1 MSGKKKSETRKIRSL
16 EKIRQI
22 NKVSVFYGDKKVG
35 ELAMTPTQRCAF
47 EYDKEWLKSGFSI
60 APRQLDLK
68 EGLFI
73 APIEPFYGNFGIF
86 EDSLPDGYGRYLLN
100 RILQKEG
107 IDDTSLTPVQ
117 RLSIVGASGMGA
129 LSYVP
134 ELYIVEPKGLPEL
147 DYMQN
152 LALEVLAEKTDKDVD
167 VLYFNSGNSG
177 GCRPKSLYK
186 DEEGD
191 WILKFRHINDPKDMG
206 KMEYQYNKAARAS
219 GINVPDFKLIKNK
232 YFATKRF
239 DIEDGQRLH
248 TATAGALLNQSI
260 HYPALTYE
268 NLLALTGVI
277 TQDPVQVEEMFRRMV
292 FNILAENKDDH
303 VKNFSFYYRN
313 AQWELA
319 PAYDL
324 TRCSGGYNGEHA
336 TTANGSGNPTI
347 EDMLVVGEGIRIS
360 RKKGQEIIG
369 QLKEVCKEILA
380 DRFKERSNK

>member
-1 MSGKKKSETRKIRSL
+1 MSGKKKDKTRKINSL

-22 NKVSVFYGDKKVG
+22 NKVSVFYGERKVG
-35 ELAMTPTQRCAF
+35 ELAMTPNQRCAF

-73 APIEPFYGNFGIF
+73 APAEPFYGNFGIF

-107 IDDTSLTPVQ
+107 IDDAKLTPVQ
-117 RLSIVGASGMGA
+117 RLSIVGTSGMGA

-134 ELYIVEPKGLPEL
+134 ELYVGEPKGLPEL
-147 DYMQN
+147 DHMQK
-152 LALEVLAEKTDKDVD
+152 LALDVLSEKTDKDVD

-177 GCRPKSLYK
+177 GCRPKALYK
-186 DEEGD
+186 DEEGS
-191 WILKFRHINDPKDMG
+191 WLLKFRHTYDPKDMG
-206 KMEYQYNKAARAS
+206 KMEYQYNEAARLS
-219 GINVPDFKLIKNK
+219 GINIPDFKLVEDK

-239 DIEDGQRLH
+239 DIENGQRLH

-260 HYPALTYE
+260 HFPVLTYE

-277 TQDPVQVEEMFRRMV
+277 TQDPLQVEEMFRRMA
-292 FNILAENKDDH
+292 FNVLAENKDDH
-303 VKNFSFYYRN
+303 AKNFSFYYRN
-313 AQWELA
+313 GKWELA

-324 TRCSGGYNGEHA
+324 TKCSSGYNGEHA
-336 TTANGSGNPTI
+336 TTANGSGNPTY
-347 EDMLVVGEGIRIS
+347 EDMLVTGERIRIS
-360 RKKGQEIIG
+360 RKRGQEIIEQVKG
-369 QLKEVCKEILA
+369 ACEEILGVC
-380 DRFKERSNK
+380 DPGTSPG

>member
-1 MSGKKKSETRKIRSL
+1 MSGKKKNETRKINSL

-22 NKVSVFYGDKKVG
+22 NKVSVFYGERKVG

-73 APIEPFYGNFGIF
+73 APAEPFYGNFGIF

-107 IDDTSLTPVQ
+107 IDDAKLTPVQ
-117 RLSIVGASGMGA
+117 RLSIVGTSGMGA

-134 ELYIVEPKGLPEL
+134 ELYMGEPKGLPEL
-147 DYMQN
+147 DYMQK
-152 LALEVLAEKTDKDVD
+152 LALDVLSEKTGNDVD

-177 GCRPKSLYK
+177 GCRPKALYK
-186 DEEGD
+186 DEEGS
-191 WILKFRHINDPKDMG
+191 WLLKFRHTYDPKNMG
-206 KMEYQYNKAARAS
+206 KMEYQYNEAARLS
-219 GINVPDFKLIKNK
+219 GLNVPDFKLVEDK

-239 DIEDGQRLH
+239 DIENGQRLH

-260 HYPALTYE
+260 HFPVLTYE

-277 TQDPVQVEEMFRRMV
+277 TQDPVQVEEMFRRMA
-292 FNILAENKDDH
+292 FNVLTENKDDH
-303 VKNFSFYYRN
+303 AKNFSFYHRN
-313 AQWELA
+313 GKWELA

-324 TRCSGGYNGEHA
+324 TKCSGGYNGEHA
-336 TTANGSGNPTI
+336 TTVNGSGNPTI
-347 EDMLVVGEGIRIS
+347 EDMLVAGEGIRIS
-360 RKKGQEIIG
+360 RKRGQEIIDQVREG
-369 QLKEVCKEILA
+369 CKGIIA
-380 DRFKERSNK
+380 ICYPGTSPG